1 MCGIA
6 GKFNLNRRPVDADLM
21 AQRGGRLSHRGPD
34 DEGRYVSGP
43 IGLSSRRLSIIDL
56 DTGRQP
62 ISNEDG
68 TVWVVLNGEI
78 YNFIELRALL
88 ETRGHRFQTRTD
100 TEVIVHLYEEY
111 GPGLL
116 AHLRG
121 MFAFAVWDHRRRQLL
136 LARDRLGEKPLFYS
150 YRPGRVLLFA
160 SELKSLL
167 VDSDV
172 RPTID
177 LAAVDTYL
185 SLLYIPAPATIFNE
199 IKKLPAAHYLTCTAR
214 SLEVREYWDVP
225 LPPAGEEDGLN
236 DEALRAQL
244 REAVRIQL
252 RSVVHIGAY
261 LSGGMGCTTSD

>member
-1 MCGIA
+1 
-6 GKFNLNRRPVDADLM
+6 
-21 AQRGGRLSHRGPD
+21 
-34 DEGRYVSGP
+34 
-43 IGLSSRRLSIIDL
+43 
-56 DTGRQP
+56 
-62 ISNEDG
+62 
-68 TVWVVLNGEI
+68 
-78 YNFIELRALL
+78 
-88 ETRGHRFQTRTD
+88 
-100 TEVIVHLYEEY
+100 
-111 GPGLL
+111 
-116 AHLRG
+116 

-236 DEALRAQL
+236 DEALRARL
-244 REAVRIQL
+244 RDAVRIQL
-252 RSVVHIGAY
+252 RRDVPIGAF
-261 LSGGMGCTTSD
+261 LSGGGGSTTGLAPLTQQPGPAGVTCSAGFPPERYSELAPAPTPPPRGC